1 MSGVENN
8 SVVWTDE
15 EIELEAKKEM
25 SDQDHRKQ
33 NQKLMTEVLLSGN
46 QIVLEHRLVIK
57 KEN

>member
-15 EIELEAKKEM
+15 EIELEAKKRNVRPRPQE
-25 SDQDHRKQ
+25 K